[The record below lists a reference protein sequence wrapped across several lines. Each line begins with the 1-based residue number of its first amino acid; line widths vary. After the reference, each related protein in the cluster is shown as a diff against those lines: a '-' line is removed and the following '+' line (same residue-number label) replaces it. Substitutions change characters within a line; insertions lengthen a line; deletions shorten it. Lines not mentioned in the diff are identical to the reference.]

1 MQDKKDN
8 SGALFNNADNPNAKT
23 PYGGSAVVGGV
34 EYWLNGWVKEMK
46 DGKKYFSLSFKQ
58 KETQQIKPEPRQ
70 QSWSEELSDDIP
82 F

>member
-23 PYGGSAVVGGV
+23 PYGGSAVIEGKD
-34 EYWLNGWVKEMK
+34 YWVNAWVKETK
-46 DGKKYFSLSFKQ
+46 DGRKFFSLSFKAKDQ
-58 KETQQIKPEPRQ
+58 KPEPRQ
-70 QSWSEELSDDIP
+70 QEWKDELSDEIP